1 MLQDYPQGY
10 VYCFEEK
17 HYDITSYALIYTE
30 ETDPYVVLQGIET
43 KYPELRG
50 KLKLFHSI
58 RVGNIADAEAW
69 IETRLRR
76 IRHDGLARIEFHD
89 DRSHD
94 LRIVHSQDDLT
105 GQELKQLMNRFLSR
119 SSSQK
124 IGFSEI
130 LGLTV
135 LAILSSVFLGLKVN
149 PAYQNYFKHSD
160 RYESCVNNNGGNACR
175 KHTQVY
181 QNCVNNQGGSA
192 CDKFLK

>member
-1 MLQDYPQGY
+1 MLQDYPQGC

-17 HYDITSYALIYTE
+17 QYNITCYALLYTD
-30 ETDPYVVLQGIET
+30 ETNPHVALRSIET
-43 KYPELRG
+43 KYPELCG

-58 RVGNIADAEAW
+58 RVANIADAEAW

-76 IRHDGLARIEFHD
+76 IRHDGLGRIEFHD

-94 LRIVHSQDDLT
+94 LRIVQSQDDLT

-119 SSSQK
+119 STSQK

-130 LGLTV
+130 FGLTV
-135 LAILSSVFLGLKVN
+135 LVILSSVFLGLRVN

-160 RYESCVNNNGGNACR
+160 RYESCVNNNGGDACKQYR
-175 KHTQVY
+175 QVD
-181 QNCVNNQGGSA
+181 QSCVSNQGGST
-192 CDKFLK
+192 CEKFLK